1 MAVLHRIENELVTGM
16 DDVVMLKPLLQTLG
30 QPSTAAGIA
39 EAAAREFGSS
49 AFEGVPFA
57 KLSMLFGVIFPSPRA
72 QTVAIPDR
80 PNRRV
85 TP

>member
-1 MAVLHRIENELVTGM
+1 MAVDQEMAVLHRIESELVTGM

-49 AFEGVPFA
+49 AFEGVPDSTD
-57 KLSMLFGVIFPSPRA
+57 LEWLRA
-72 QTVAIPDR
+72 CAGYLAQRDA
-80 PNRRV
+80 
-85 TP
+85 